1 MTSSDDHQ
9 DLSGIEDRLRRSR
22 AELTPIELDEMKR
35 QALSRASTGGRMNLK
50 SRAVTAL
57 LVLGLVGSGG
67 GAVLA
72 ASGGNG
78 KSNGNGADRS
88 QYCPPN
94 SPGAGKPK
102 DPRPAKCGH
111 PEGSDESGA
120 SDAKSKGKS
129 K

>member
-9 DLSGIEDRLRRSR
+9 DISGIEDRLRRSR
-22 AELTPIELDEMKR
+22 AELTPIELDEVKR
-35 QALSRASTGGRMNLK
+35 QALSRASRGGSRMKLRSK
-50 SRAVTAL
+50 AVTAL
-57 LVLGLVGSGG
+57 LVFGLVGSGG

-88 QYCPPN
+88 QYCPPS

-102 DPRPAKCGH
+102 DPRPAQCGH
-111 PEGSDESGA
+111 PENGSS
-120 SDAKSKGKS
+120 SAKSNGK
-129 K
+129 